1 MRRGVGRNYDRIDES
16 MRARIALQPL
26 YFVRS
31 APMSTE
37 GHVNISP
44 RSGMEIFSILDERQ
58 IAFVDLVGSGIETTE
73 HLQEMAAS

>member
-1 MRRGVGRNYDRIDES
+1 
-16 MRARIALQPL
+16 
-26 YFVRS
+26 
-31 APMSTE
+31 MSTE

-44 RSGMEIFSILDERQ
+44 KSGMEIFSILDERQ